1 MTPSPSVTGTNT
13 RTRARPMAPEE
24 RRKHLIDVTLQ
35 LLREH
40 GREVTTKQIAEAAG
54 VAEGT
59 IFRVVDSK
67 EELVDLAIDRAF
79 EPGALVERILEI
91 DADQPLA
98 DRLLQLVALLQQRW
112 RATFWLMQRVGLVRP
127 PQHDHPQADEARAQ
141 LLALIVDVIEP
152 DAERL
157 TVSPEQFAHRL
168 RLLTFAGTHPHISD
182 GHLLTPEEI
191 VETLLHG
198 LQRNP

>member
-1 MTPSPSVTGTNT
+1 
-13 RTRARPMAPEE
+13 MAPEE

-59 IFRVVDSK
+59 IFRVVESK

-79 EPGALVERILEI
+79 EPGAIVERILEI
-91 DADQPLA
+91 DPELPLA
-98 DRLLQLVALLQQRW
+98 DRLLRLVAILQQRW

-127 PQHDHPQADEARAQ
+127 PRHDDPRADDARAQ
-141 LLALIVDVIEP
+141 LLALIVGVIAP
-152 DAERL
+152 DADRL
-157 TVSPEQFAHRL
+157 AVSPEQFAHRL